1 MRALSRLAVMSVG
14 AGASLA
20 ATVPPLAELVRQ
32 VVPELHLALHKG
44 QSGRVLVVGG
54 SVEYTGAPYYAA
66 IASLKGGGDLAW
78 VVCGKDAAGA
88 IKAYSPELIVL
99 PALGAGAED
108 YRRREELLPR
118 VHALVVGPGL
128 GRDAAALDA
137 AAHLVARA
145 RQLGLPLVV
154 DGDGLFLVALRPDLV
169 QGYAKALLTP
179 NKVEFSR
186 LWDAVM
192 ARAEPPA
199 NYEALRAALQQQ
211 QQQQQR
217 DNAASLD
224 VQAAWVPA
232 LGLPVAELAAA
243 LGGVTVLQKG
253 ELDLVAD
260 GLHAAVAGAKG
271 SPRRCGGQG
280 DVLAGSSGLFLH
292 WAFGRASRLNR
303 DERCQD
309 APASNPAILAAL
321 GASALTRTAGR
332 LAFAKHKRAMTTPDL
347 IHELGT
353 AGQMLFPTSAG
364 AEDDAPGTAA
374 QL

>member
-1 MRALSRLAVMSVG
+1 MLVLLPLVVMSA
-14 AGASLA
+14 AGVQLA
-20 ATVPPLAELVRQ
+20 AAAAPPLAQLVRQ
-32 VVPELHLALHKG
+32 IVPDLHGQLHKG

-88 IKAYSPELIVL
+88 VKAYSPELIVL

-108 YRRREELLPR
+108 ERRREELLPR
-118 VHALVVGPGL
+118 VHAVVVGPGL

-137 AAHLVARA
+137 AAHVVARA

-169 QGYAKALLTP
+169 RGYAKALLTP

-186 LWDAVM
+186 LWEAIM
-192 ARAEPPA
+192 ARAEPAA

-211 QQQQQR
+211 QQQR
-217 DNAASLD
+217 EHAASLD
-224 VQAAWVPA
+224 VHAAWVQA
-232 LGLPVAELAAA
+232 LGLPVGELAAA

-260 GLHAAVAGAKG
+260 GLHAAVAGADG

-280 DVLAGSSGLFLH
+280 DVLAGASGLFLH
-292 WAFGRASRLNR
+292 WAFSRAARLKQ
-303 DERCQD
+303 DERCEI
-309 APASNPAILAAL
+309 APAPNPAILAAL

-332 LAFAKHKRAMTTPDL
+332 LAFAKQKRAMTTPDL
-347 IHELGT
+347 IHELGA
-353 AGQMLFPTSAG
+353 AGEMLFPTNASAG
-364 AEDDAPGTAA
+364 TAG
-374 QL
+374 L